1 MKTFLIL
8 LIAPVFALAQLGCAH
23 HRDHDYPPQN
33 YYQQPPAN
41 YCVPQQQTQPCMPV
55 QGASYSP
62 NTNTQGT
69 WAQPRANGACP

>member
-1 MKTFLIL
+1 MKTFLML
-8 LIAPVFALAQLGCAH
+8 LIIPVFALAQLGCAH

-41 YCVPQQQTQPCMPV
+41 YCVPQPQTQPCMPV

-62 NTNTQGT
+62 NTQGN
-69 WAQPRANGACP
+69 WAQPRPNCACP